1 MSFNNRVYEIVRQIP
16 KGKVATYGQIAFMAG
31 VWRASRAVGYALHR
45 NPYNGKVPCHRVVF
59 KDGGLTAGF
68 AFGGKDVQRQL
79 LEAEGVK
86 FNADGRVDMNQC
98 RWDSPDRHRAGL
110 QNPCAALLGELLPCF
125 EYEQKEIDH
134 LKKKDQ

>member
-1 MSFNNRVYEIVRQIP
+1 MAKYLAIEWFLR
-16 KGKVATYGQIAFMAG
+16 MAG
-31 VWRASRAVGYALHR
+31 SLLDSLLAV
-45 NPYNGKVPCHRVVF
+45 KMW
-59 KDGGLTAGF
+59 
-68 AFGGKDVQRQL
+68 QRQL